1 MSAKVKGMIITT
13 SWDDGHPLDFRV
25 AELLAKHGVRG
36 TFYVPFENS
45 RPTLSP
51 GQIRELARAFEIGAH
66 TMHHC
71 VLTTVTREEARA
83 EVFQSK
89 ARLEEITG
97 RPCTVFCFP
106 KGKYSIAHV
115 EMVREA
121 GFSGA
126 RTVELLSFERPS
138 FKSGI
143 AMMPTTIQACPN
155 PTLSYVRNAVKRF
168 RAKSLLRL
176 LFNNHGSDWAATAM
190 SLLERCRQVGGVF
203 HLWGHSWELEDYGQW
218 KALDRVLGA
227 MADSGRSTYYVT
239 NAELCA
245 HGGQFWTI
253 DDLCFCADS
262 QAHAQKK
269 DRRVKRKAGAP

>member
-1 MSAKVKGMIITT
+1 MSATVKNMIITT

-25 AELLAKHGVRG
+25 AELLAKHGVCG

-45 RPTLSP
+45 RPKLSP
-51 GQIRELARAFEIGAH
+51 GKIRAH
-66 TMHHC
+66 PIHHR
-71 VLTTVTREEARA
+71 VLTAVTREEARA
-83 EVFQSK
+83 EIFQSK

-106 KGKYSIAHV
+106 KGKYSNAHV

-138 FKSGI
+138 FKNGI

-168 RAKSLLRL
+168 RTKSLVRL
-176 LFNNHGSDWAATAM
+176 LFNNYGSDWAATAI
-190 SLLERCRQVGGVF
+190 SLLERCRQVDGVF
-203 HLWGHSWELEDYGQW
+203 HLWGHSWELEGYGQW

-227 MADSGRSTYYVT
+227 MADSGRPASYVT
-239 NAELCA
+239 NSGLCA
-245 HGGQFWTI
+245 HG
-253 DDLCFCADS
+253 
-262 QAHAQKK
+262 
-269 DRRVKRKAGAP
+269 R